1 MVIRWK
7 SLGSFAVALVIAV
20 TGAPVRAGDVSSDL
34 KKAGK
39 SIAKAAKKFGHE
51 VAEGSKEIGESVAD
65 ATEEGAKTAWF
76 TTRDW
81 ATRESKRVADA
92 TVRFWDDVIRGKEA
106 TRDRLHRENESL
118 KRKGKEKGE

>member
-1 MVIRWK
+1 MAIRCN
-7 SLGSFAVALVIAV
+7 SLALIAVVVVALVAGQR
-20 TGAPVRAGDVSSDL
+20 TQAGDVSADM

-39 SIAKAAKKFGHE
+39 SIAKTAKKFGHE
-51 VAEGSKEIGESVAD
+51 VAKGSKEMGESVAD

-76 TTRDW
+76 KTRDW

-106 TRDRLHRENESL
+106 TRDRLHRANESL
-118 KRKGKEKGE
+118 KQKAREKGE

>member
-7 SLGSFAVALVIAV
+7 SLGSFAVALVVAV
-20 TGAPVRAGDVSSDL
+20 SGAPVRAGDVSSEM

-51 VAEGSKEIGESVAD
+51 VAEGSKEIGTSVAD

-76 TTRDW
+76 ATRDW

-106 TRDRLHRENESL
+106 KRDRLRHDNASL
-118 KRKGKEKGE
+118 KAKAKKKPE